1 LNIGFQLFTN
11 RKKFEPNKASL
22 TQLNQIKRSVFIPYT
37 KSSKDTHTQKNQNF
51 LSLSFLFL
59 NFLGNQTD
67 FGSELNHKE
76 AASAKHRRKK
86 PNLDLNEDRNRAT
99 KGMPLSLSIAR
110 LFLSQ
115 SHGSFSLNRTLFC
128 FSFLSLTVARVG
140 LTKIFKVLGRRY
152 LSRETHVAVIFNRK
166 LNGCLVEVS
175 ILRIHKLQVVIMRN

>member
-1 LNIGFQLFTN
+1 LDSNYLQTE
-11 RKKFEPNKASL
+11 KKKKKIEPNKASL

-76 AASAKHRRKK
+76 AASAKRRRKK
-86 PNLDLNEDRNRAT
+86 PNPDLNEDRNRAT
-99 KGMPLSLSIAR
+99 TGMPLSLSIAR

-115 SHGSFSLNRTLFC
+115 SHIVLFFFSLSHSRTC
-128 FSFLSLTVARVG
+128 G
-140 LTKIFKVLGRRY
+140 LDQDF
-152 LSRETHVAVIFNRK
+152 
-166 LNGCLVEVS
+166 
-175 ILRIHKLQVVIMRN
+175 